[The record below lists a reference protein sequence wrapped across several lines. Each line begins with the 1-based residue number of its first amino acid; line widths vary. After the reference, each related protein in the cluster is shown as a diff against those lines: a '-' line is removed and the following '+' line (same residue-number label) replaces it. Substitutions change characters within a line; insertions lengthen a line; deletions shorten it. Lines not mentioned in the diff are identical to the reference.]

1 MIDRYKSLTT
11 SLRNIENNEIYWK
24 NPFVQSIQS
33 VLSFKDNFLVHLTVL
48 SVSSAMSSK

>member
-11 SLRNIENNEIYWK
+11 SLTNIENNEIYWK

-33 VLSFKDNFLVHLTVL
+33 VLFLQGQF
-48 SVSSAMSSK
+48 SRSSYRFFRLFSDVK